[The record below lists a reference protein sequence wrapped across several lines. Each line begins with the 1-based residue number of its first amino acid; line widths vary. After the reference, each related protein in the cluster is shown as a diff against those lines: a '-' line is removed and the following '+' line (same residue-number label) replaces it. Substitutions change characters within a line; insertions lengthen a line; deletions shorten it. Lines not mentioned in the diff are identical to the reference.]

1 MPTYMENGFI
11 KVYEFPIRDSLIFY
25 RKSMAVSWFD
35 KEIQSFL
42 LSWGVIFP
50 MNSIPIRLLTY
61 HGNINRVQFGT
72 CDEDG
77 IVFERPTEDN
87 TMDVCAIDGLISA
100 LQIAKKEVENIN
112 GSL

>member
-1 MPTYMENGFI
+1 MTTYVENGYV
-11 KVYEFPIRDSLIFY
+11 KVYEFPIRDSLIFV
-25 RKSMAVSWFD
+25 RKNMAVSWFD
-35 KEIQSFL
+35 DEIQTFL

-50 MNSIPIRLLTY
+50 INSIPIRLLTY
-61 HGNINRVQFGT
+61 HGVVNIVQFGT

-87 TMDVCAIDGLISA
+87 TVDVCAIDGLISA
-100 LQIAKKEVENIN
+100 LQTAKKEAEKKN

>member
-1 MPTYMENGFI
+1 MLAHMENGYI
-11 KVYEFPIRDSLIFY
+11 EVHEFPIRDALIFV
-25 RKSMAVSWFD
+25 RKNVAVSWFD
-35 KEIQSFL
+35 DKIQTFL

-61 HGNINRVQFGT
+61 HGVVNMVQFGT

-87 TMDVCAIDGLISA
+87 TVDVCAIGGLISA
-100 LQIAKKEVENIN
+100 LQIAKKEAEKKN